1 MHYMEE
7 LDVLLELSNYSE
19 IVTSMPL
26 NIITILSMALPGSA
40 GPEILSYQVYNVR

>member
-7 LDVLLELSNYSE
+7 PDVLLELSNSE

-40 GPEILSYQVYNVR
+40 GPEILSYQVYNVT